1 MCIKFPEFKEDP
13 MFRTQIALRYNEEN
27 MFAEMKNMEIMEK
40 RLDFISNMR
49 NNLMTTNPM
58 TMEEE
63 HYFDLDFLVDKY
75 LKLNNDDKTA
85 NEAAKSR
92 AAAAKAAEPEDPN
105 AMAMMGG
112 MPGAGGF

>member
-1 MCIKFPEFKEDP
+1 
-13 MFRTQIALRYNEEN
+13 
-27 MFAEMKNMEIMEK
+27 
-40 RLDFISNMR
+40 
-49 NNLMTTNPM
+49 
-58 TMEEE
+58 
-63 HYFDLDFLVDKY
+63 